1 MLVTLVLGGLLAL
14 LALNAF
20 AGGYYGLLGAKDVPP
35 EWLEGS
41 PFSNYF
47 IPSLFLFVV
56 IGGFLTLAAV
66 AVFARWRNAR
76 ALALGAGVLVLAWLA
91 IQVMILGYVS
101 WMQPATAIL
110 ALLILV
116 LATRVTAP
124 AALELPVMTI
134 KDAATQFLKH
144 KRIAVTGVSRHGTS
158 HGANIVYQR
167 LRQRGYQVFAVNPNA
182 KEVEG
187 DIAFPNL
194 RSIPGGVDAVVIGTR
209 PAFAEATMRECA
221 ELGIEHVWM
230 HRSVDKGS
238 VSDAATAYGR
248 KHGIAVID
256 GGCPLMFAP
265 VGDPAH
271 KCMKLV
277 LTLTGK
283 VPRHCS

>member
-1 MLVTLVLGGLLAL
+1 MLVTVVLGGLLAL

-76 ALALGAGVLVLAWLA
+76 ALALGAGALVLAWLA
-91 IQVMILGYVS
+91 IQVMMLGYVS
-101 WMQPATAIL
+101 WMQPATAIV

-116 LATRVTAP
+116 LATRITVAVK
-124 AALELPVMTI
+124 LPMMTI
-134 KDAATQFLKH
+134 KDAAAGFLKH

-158 HGANIVYQR
+158 HGANVVYQR
-167 LRQRGYQVFAVNPNA
+167 LRRRGYQVFAVNPNA

-209 PAFAEATMRECA
+209 PAVAEATMRECA

-238 VSDAATAYGR
+238 VSDAATAFGR
-248 KHGIAVID
+248 QHGIAVID